1 MVCLGDIR
9 VNTLYKGD
17 KDNNNNDNDNNTY
30 NAEIINIA
38 EYLLKIYIHK
48 TGL

>member
-17 KDNNNNDNDNNTY
+17 KDDDDDDDGDDNKQ
-30 NAEIINIA
+30 
-38 EYLLKIYIHK
+38 LK
-48 TGL
+48 LV